1 MQKKV
6 FILIKKINGN
16 ENLKAH
22 PARLSRM
29 ATSLALKCS
38 GSKTLLD
45 DLEKAF
51 EKLELEEDESLS
63 KIRDVN
69 VPVVS
74 NGPAATDG
82 VNSTILFRVPPVVK
96 GAKTKRARNVVEK
109 KKKEK
114 KKRSFEKQGTLYCM
128 CCFS

>member
-1 MQKKV
+1 MDKICKKKG
-6 FILIKKINGN
+6 FYIDKKINGN

-22 PARLSRM
+22 AARLSRM

-45 DLEKAF
+45 DLEKVF
-51 EKLELEEDESLS
+51 EKLELEADESLS
-63 KIRDVN
+63 KIRDVD

-82 VNSTILFRVPPVVK
+82 VNSTILFRVPPAVK
-96 GAKTKRARNVVEK
+96 GAKTKRARNVVENEEEGEE
-109 KKKEK
+109 KEK
-114 KKRSFEKQGTLYCM
+114 F
-128 CCFS
+128 

>member
-51 EKLELEEDESLS
+51 EKLELEADESLS
-63 KIRDVN
+63 KIRDVD
-69 VPVVS
+69 VP
-74 NGPAATDG
+74 
-82 VNSTILFRVPPVVK
+82 IL
-96 GAKTKRARNVVEK
+96 
-109 KKKEK
+109 
-114 KKRSFEKQGTLYCM
+114 LL
-128 CCFS
+128 